1 MIWQNTI
8 YTIPVIIIIFFSII
22 GTFYLWIYRKG
33 AQDIIG
39 IAIMIFSIIWM
50 ASFMLEQG
58 FTGYQIKVFW
68 NNIQYTGSL
77 ILPVC
82 IFLLI
87 NQYAGYKK
95 LINIRYIILFSSL
108 PIITLILTLTNE
120 LHNLVWKSAKLI
132 VFDSF
137 SLIVKEYNTWYF
149 VFTIYSYIL
158 ITAGIIIVCKTIIKS
173 FTGQDNENRWK
184 NFLLLPY
191 ISIPWLVTL
200 IKALDINPFPN
211 LEEIPIITAI
221 STLVVIAVLNR
232 TKIREIVP
240 MAFNIIFE
248 SIDDGIILLDRK
260 DKILKINLATQK
272 IFNTTLSKVSG
283 KPIKNLF
290 SGLAS
295 RKKDHNLLMLKDS
308 ELAIDNDGNLKQYDI
323 RISKM
328 YRTRG
333 KYVGK
338 VIALRDITKI
348 KKIKENIKYLSLH
361 DSLTGLFNR
370 AYLEEELKRLDTKR
384 QLPISFIMG
393 DVNGLK
399 LVNDAFGHPEGD
411 LLICTAAKILKEH
424 CREEDIIARW
434 GGDEFCMLLP
444 KTTEKDATKIV
455 NRIRKEFKNTKKLK
469 IPLSISFG
477 VSTKENPDQNIKV
490 IIKDAEDNMYR
501 RKLLERKSISSSII
515 SSLERTLWEKSHETE
530 EHANRLKR
538 MATKL
543 GNTINLPESKL
554 DELSLLSTL
563 HDIGKIAIPENI
575 LIKKDKL
582 TEKEWKIIKRHPE
595 IGFNI
600 ATSSFQIKHIAE
612 AILSHHEYWDGS
624 GYPQGLKGKDIPIIS
639 RILSIVDTY
648 DVLTHTRPY
657 RKDIYEE
664 EAAIEEIKR
673 CSGMQFDPELVDKFI
688 KIVNDEILAKA
699 KS

>member
-8 YTIPVIIIIFFSII
+8 YTIPVAIVIFFSFI

-33 AQDIIG
+33 TQDIIG

-50 ASFMLEQG
+50 ASSMLEQG
-58 FTGYQIKVFW
+58 FADFQIKVFW
-68 NNIQYTGSL
+68 NKIQYTGSL

-95 LINIRYIILFSSL
+95 LLNIRNIILFSIL
-108 PIITLILTLTNE
+108 PIITLILALTNE

-137 SLIVKEYNTWYF
+137 SLIVKEYNTLYF
-149 VFTIYSYIL
+149 VFIICSYIL
-158 ITAGIIIVCKTIIKS
+158 IIAGIIIVCKTIIKS
-173 FTGQDNENRWK
+173 FIGQYNENRWK

-191 ISIPWLVTL
+191 ISIPLLITL
-200 IKALDINPFPN
+200 IKVLNINPFPD

-221 STLVVIAVLNR
+221 STLIIIAVLNR
-232 TKIREIVP
+232 TKIREMIP
-240 MAFNIIFE
+240 MAFNTIFE
-248 SIDDGIILLDRK
+248 GIDDGIVLVDRK
-260 DKILKINLATQK
+260 DNILKINLATQK
-272 IFNTTLSKVSG
+272 IFNTTISKVSG

-295 RKKDHNLLMLKDS
+295 RGEGHNTLMLKDS
-308 ELAIDNDGNLKQYDI
+308 ELAIDSNGNLKQYDI

-333 KYVGK
+333 KYIGK
-338 VIALRDITKI
+338 VIVLRDITKI

-361 DSLTGLFNR
+361 DSLTGLYNR

-399 LVNDAFGHPEGD
+399 LVNDAFGHSEGD
-411 LLICTAAKILKEH
+411 LLICMGANILREC
-424 CREEDIIARW
+424 CREEDIIARY
-434 GGDEFCMLLP
+434 GGDEFCIILP
-444 KTTEKDATKIV
+444 KTTNKDAAEVV
-455 NRIRKEFKNTKKLK
+455 NRIRKEFKNTNKLK

-490 IIKDAEDNMYR
+490 IIKEAEDNMYR

-538 MATKL
+538 IAIKL
-543 GNTINLPESKL
+543 GNTINLTESRL

-575 LIKKDKL
+575 LIKKGKL
-582 TEKEWKIIKRHPE
+582 TEKEWNIIKRHPE
-595 IGFNI
+595 IGYNI
-600 ATSSFQIKHIAE
+600 AASSFQIKHIAE
-612 AILSHHEYWDGS
+612 AILSHHERWDGT
-624 GYPQGLKGKDIPIIS
+624 GYPQKLKEKDIPIIS
-639 RILSIVDTY
+639 RIITIVDTY

-657 RKDIYEE
+657 RKDIYKEE
-664 EAAIEEIKR
+664 EAIEEIKR
-673 CSGMQFDPELVDKFI
+673 CAGTQFDPALVDKFI
-688 KIVNDEILAKA
+688 EIINNELSAKA
-699 KS
+699 KK